1 MAPPKK
7 VKGKRGYKE
16 IEHSEEEEEQVPEEG
31 QAPEEVNPPMDVDEE
46 DDQEELEEWSQEE
59 RKKLVSYGYSHS
71 GKRSG
76 ISQQEKSGK
85 RNLIQTPHSAGG
97 SFLLTQLT
105 RQISSQSDSKLGSQQ
120 DE

>member
-71 GKRSG
+71 GRKIRYLPA
-76 ISQQEKSGK
+76 GK
-85 RNLIQTPHSAGG
+85 EWEEEPDPDSPFCRWIFSLD
-97 SFLLTQLT
+97 SFNKAD
-105 RQISSQSDSKLGSQQ
+105 IFPK
-120 DE
+120 